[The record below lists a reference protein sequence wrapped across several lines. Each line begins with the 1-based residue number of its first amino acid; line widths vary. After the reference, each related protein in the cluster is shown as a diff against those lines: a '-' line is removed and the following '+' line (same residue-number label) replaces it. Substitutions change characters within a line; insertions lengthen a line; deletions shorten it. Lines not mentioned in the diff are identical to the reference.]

1 MKKFVILLICLCLL
15 LCSCNGANLPSHSM
29 PGNADDGVSASPP
42 YISSFD
48 YDSFS
53 DFKKAINKEKELY
66 AELSDMRASEE
77 ITANFKAF
85 VERYQSQGV
94 IVPYWNGKEIELRNE
109 EGFSNISFF
118 PSELYNRPC
127 IFFHPKVSTGENLY
141 IHISYIPEDII
152 KSQENLTA
160 SEVKKALSPNSAN
173 IDNLGDKH
181 KNIYEKTIRLA
192 DREVTALVIEY
203 KDDKRN
209 STYLVYDEL
218 LIIVRDN
225 PEVWDEEW
233 FSALS
238 FAPCK

>member
-1 MKKFVILLICLCLL
+1 MKRAILTLICLCLL
-15 LCSCNGANLPSHSM
+15 LCACNNGTVSTPSS
-29 PGNADDGVSASPP
+29 NSASP
-42 YISSFD
+42 SSGRIYPFR

-53 DFKKAINKEKELY
+53 DLEKAINNEKKLY
-66 AELSDMRASEE
+66 AELSDMRASDE
-77 ITANFKAF
+77 ITANFKSFA
-85 VERYQSQGV
+85 EKYQSQGV
-94 IVPYWNGKEIELRNE
+94 IVPYWNGKEIELQNE

-127 IFFHPKVSTGENLY
+127 IFFFPKVSTGENLY

-203 KDDKRN
+203 KEDKRN
-209 STYLVYDEL
+209 STYLVYDDL
-218 LIIVRDN
+218 LVEVRDN

>member
-1 MKKFVILLICLCLL
+1 MKKFVILLIFLCLL
-15 LCSCNGANLPSHSM
+15 LCSCNGAYLPSHSM
-29 PGNADDGVSASPP
+29 PGNADNDALASPP
-42 YISSFD
+42 DIYPFRYESFD
-48 YDSFS
+48 DL
-53 DFKKAINKEKELY
+53 KKAINKEKKLY

-85 VERYQSQGV
+85 VEKYQSQGV
-94 IVPYWNGKEIELRNE
+94 IVPYWNGKEIELRNR
-109 EGFSNISFF
+109 EGFSNVSFF
-118 PSELYNRPC
+118 PSEEYDQPC

-203 KDDKRN
+203 KEDKRN
-209 STYLVYDEL
+209 STYLVYDDL
-218 LIIVRDN
+218 LIEVRDN

>member
-15 LCSCNGANLPSHSM
+15 LCSCNGVYPPSHSTH
-29 PGNADDGVSASPP
+29 GNADDGVSASPP
-42 YISSFD
+42 YISPFY

-53 DFKKAINKEKELY
+53 DFKKAINKEKKLY

-85 VERYQSQGV
+85 VEKYQSQGV
-94 IVPYWNGKEIELRNE
+94 IVPYWNGEKIELRNE

-118 PSELYNRPC
+118 PSEAYNRPC

-160 SEVKKALSPNSAN
+160 SEVKKRFLQTP
-173 IDNLGDKH
+173 
-181 KNIYEKTIRLA
+181 
-192 DREVTALVIEY
+192 
-203 KDDKRN
+203 
-209 STYLVYDEL
+209 
-218 LIIVRDN
+218 LI
-225 PEVWDEEW
+225 
-233 FSALS
+233 
-238 FAPCK
+238 